1 MVRENNQHINTVN
14 KFVLAFLSNIQE
26 ESNAVESW
34 KEKKNQKKLK
44 ATFNKIE
51 ENHVKRP
58 KSKYIFFCEYVRHEI
73 REEFPDMNIRDVTCE
88 LGKRWQEYKLNPDKE
103 MEKKIIEAFEKDKE
117 RYNSQKK
124 PVEVKN
130 KNVFRSM
137 YLYFCDQERKKNPT
151 IEMKEL
157 GEKWNNLKNDKNQ
170 YEKIT
175 KMYMKKKMEE
185 KDCPEEDCP
194 EEEE

>member
-58 KSKYIFFCEYVRHEI
+58 KSKYIFFCEYVRNEI

-88 LGKRWQEYKLNPDKE
+88 LGKRWQEYKLNPDQE

-157 GEKWNNLKNDKNQ
+157 GEKWNNIKNDKNQ

-185 KDCPEEDCP
+185 KDCPEEK
-194 EEEE
+194 E